1 MSINQELNIAQLT
14 KKKTL
19 ELILDLDL
27 GEKIDLAKFIQREV
41 RLLIQD
47 RNTMRSRYR
56 TDPQNPWLVCSIC
69 GAAVQ
74 LVSFTDRSFYF
85 RHMPEEEDRG
95 CPINTKGQHTA
106 DEINAMQYN
115 GAKESHAHQQ
125 LKQFV
130 SESLR
135 ADSRFSEPLVEKVWR
150 GMDRKKWRKPDV
162 QSSWAGKKFAFEI
175 QLSTTFLSV
184 IVDRRDF
191 YRNENGHLIWIF
203 QRFDPQRTRRAEED
217 IFYNNNSN
225 VFIVDQHTLKRSKA
239 ERRFVLECWFAAP
252 VLKEGRIEDD
262 WQRSEIYIDQLS
274 FDITNQHVFYFDYE
288 SARKSLEQGIVD
300 EERAKYIASFESF
313 WKKHGGDFT
322 EEGRSEWVEVRDN
335 FGNIGIELPEYYDS
349 RPFAGVISI
358 MLSAKYG
365 TPIGYRY
372 QTLIEVTNI
381 AFNSYKKYLY
391 LFGWAI
397 KIYEHEAKLE
407 KQDVNSTWAK
417 RRQIIRDAM
426 KAKDLNYERDK
437 SFDSLIMFL
446 LPKLNDRQP
455 NTSV

>member
-1 MSINQELNIAQLT
+1 MTINQELNIAQLT

-27 GEKIDLAKFIQREV
+27 GEKIDLEKFIQREV

-162 QSSWAGKKFAFEI
+162 QSSWADKKFAFEI

-252 VLKEGRIEDD
+252 VLKGGKIEDD

-288 SARKSLEQGIVD
+288 SARKSLEQRIID
-300 EERAKYIASFESF
+300 EQNSNMRESFEEF
-313 WKKHGGDFT
+313 WVKHGGDYT
-322 EEGRSEWVEVRDN
+322 EEGKADWILIRQS
-335 FGNIGIELPEYYDS
+335 FKGIGIELPECYDS
-349 RPFAGVISI
+349 RPFGGVISI
-358 MLSAKYG
+358 MLSAKKG
-365 TPIGYRY
+365 VPVGYRQ
-372 QTLIEVTNI
+372 QTLIEVTNV

-391 LFGWAI
+391 LFGWALRV
-397 KIYEHEAKLE
+397 YEHEGTLE
-407 KQDVNSTWAK
+407 KQDVKGTWAK
-417 RRQIIRDAM
+417 RRKIIREAM
-426 KAKDLNYERDK
+426 ENFDENYQRDI
-437 SFDSLIMFL
+437 SFDSIIYFL
-446 LPKLNDRQP
+446 LPKLQP
-455 NTSV
+455 H

>member
-1 MSINQELNIAQLT
+1 MSINQELNVAQLT

-27 GEKIDLAKFIQREV
+27 GEKVDLEKFIQREV
-41 RLLIQD
+41 RLLIKD

-56 TDPQNPWLVCSIC
+56 TDPQNPWLVCSLC

-115 GAKESHAHQQ
+115 GAKESRAHQQ

-130 SESLR
+130 SESLL
-135 ADSRFSEPLVEKVWR
+135 ADSRFSDPLIEKVWR
-150 GMDRKKWRKPDV
+150 GMDRKRWRKPDV
-162 QSSWAGKKFAFEI
+162 QSSWDDKKFAFEI

-203 QRFDPQRTRRAEED
+203 QRFDPQRTRRSEED

-252 VLKEGRIEDD
+252 VLKEGRIEDE

-288 SARKSLEQGIVD
+288 SARKSLERSIVD
-300 EERAKYIASFESF
+300 EAGSKLRESFESF
-313 WKKHGGDFT
+313 WVKHGGDYT
-322 EEGRSEWVEVRDN
+322 EEGKADWALVRQSFKD
-335 FGNIGIELPEYYDS
+335 IGIDMPEDYDS
-349 RPFAGVISI
+349 RPFGGVISI
-358 MLSAKYG
+358 MLSAKNG
-365 TPIGYRY
+365 VPVGYRQ
-372 QTLIEVTNI
+372 QTLIEVTNV
-381 AFNSYKKYLY
+381 AFNSYKKFLY
-391 LFGWAI
+391 LFGWALI
-397 KIYEHEAKLE
+397 LYGHNATLE
-407 KQDVNSTWAK
+407 KQDAKGTWEK
-417 RRQIIRDAM
+417 RRRIIREAM
-426 KAKDLNYERDK
+426 VSHDENYRRDI
-437 SFDSLIMFL
+437 SFDSIIYFL
-446 LPKLNDRQP
+446 LPRLKP
-455 NTSV
+455 H